1 MSTAPEKMQSPLTVY
16 WQAAMPEWGK
26 ISVTLLLVCFAALLE
41 IVPFILIWHMAGEAM
56 SDTPQVNTILWL
68 TGGIFGAVVLRF
80 LAQGGVTI
88 LGHLAGFR
96 SECRLRSQLVER
108 IKSVVP
114 VAVEGKNSHL
124 SRAVMDEVG
133 RLNGILAHTIPDAVA
148 GLFLSL
154 VCVALLFWIDWRL
167 ALASLVMLALGV
179 WAQGRIARS
188 SPELFV
194 RWVQA
199 DGRASSALL
208 SYVRGLPTLR
218 AFNRQADS
226 LEEVTDSIFAIGRLA
241 GDVTRVCAMPYS
253 LFGLAMTTPLLV
265 VLPFALLFYALGSL
279 TASDL
284 LFATAVSGV
293 MLLPLTKVMM
303 SLSALRIFQAGA
315 AQIQA
320 VQNLPVFDEPASPQS
335 VAGAEIIFENV
346 SYRVKS
352 GSGDDVTILQDVSF
366 TLPQG
371 RITTVT
377 GPSGSG
383 KTTLARL
390 LARLD
395 DVSAG
400 RVLIGGQDIRSI
412 PPQLF
417 QRLISIVFQDAFLF
431 HGTIREN
438 ILLARPDATEDE
450 LLQAVEA
457 AGCTEMLTVLP
468 LGLDTPVG
476 DKGFGLSGGEQQRIA
491 IARAFLKN
499 APILILDE
507 ATAHLDPIAAKDVS
521 RSLNR
526 LMAGRTVFAISH
538 RLHEIENADSTLLIV
553 GGSLEEKGT
562 HEELL
567 ARSAIYQNLW
577 SLQRRSNS
585 WRLGRERVRE
595 RYDTRISRF

>member
-1 MSTAPEKMQSPLTVY
+1 MSTAPEKMQSPLNAY

-26 ISVTLLLVCFAALLE
+26 LSVTLLLACFAALLE
-41 IVPFILIWHMAGEAM
+41 IVPFILIWLMAEEAM
-56 SDTPQVNTILWL
+56 SDAPRVNTILWL

-96 SECRLRSQLVER
+96 SECRLRIQLVER

-114 VAVEGKNSHL
+114 AVVEGKNSHL

-154 VCVALLFWIDWRL
+154 VCVGLLFWIDWRL
-167 ALASLVMLALGV
+167 ALVSLIMLALGI
-179 WAQGRIARS
+179 WAQGRIAKS

-208 SYVRGLPTLR
+208 SYVRGLATLR
-218 AFNRQADS
+218 AFNRQATS
-226 LEEVTDSIFAIGRLA
+226 LEEVTGSIFAIGRLA

-279 TASDL
+279 TASDML
-284 LFATAVSGV
+284 LATAVCGV

-303 SLSALRIFQAGA
+303 SLSALRLLQAGA
-315 AQIQA
+315 TQIQA
-320 VQNLPVFDEPASPQS
+320 VQNLRIFGEQSSPQHL
-335 VAGAEIIFENV
+335 AGTEIIFDNV
-346 SYRVKS
+346 SYLVKS
-352 GSGDDVTILQDVSF
+352 GSGVEVPVLHDVSF

-400 RVLIGGQDIRSI
+400 QILIGGKDIRSI
-412 PPQLF
+412 PQQQF

-431 HGTIREN
+431 HATIREN
-438 ILLARPDATEDE
+438 ILLARPDATEGE
-450 LLQAVEA
+450 LIQAVEA
-457 AGCTEMLTVLP
+457 AGCTEMLKILP
-468 LGLDTPVG
+468 LGMDTPIG
-476 DKGFGLSGGEQQRIA
+476 DNGFGLSGGEQQRVA

-521 RSLNR
+521 RSLNQ

-538 RLHEIENADSTLLIV
+538 RLREIENADATLVIV
-553 GGSLEEKGT
+553 DGSLEEKGT

-567 ARSAIYQNLW
+567 ARSAVYQNLW
-577 SLQRRSNS
+577 SLQKRSSS
-585 WRLGRERVRE
+585 WRLGRERA
-595 RYDTRISRF
+595 

>member
-1 MSTAPEKMQSPLTVY
+1 M
-16 WQAAMPEWGK
+16 
-26 ISVTLLLVCFAALLE
+26 
-41 IVPFILIWHMAGEAM
+41 
-56 SDTPQVNTILWL
+56 
-68 TGGIFGAVVLRF
+68 
-80 LAQGGVTI
+80 
-88 LGHLAGFR
+88 
-96 SECRLRSQLVER
+96 
-108 IKSVVP
+108 
-114 VAVEGKNSHL
+114 
-124 SRAVMDEVG
+124 
-133 RLNGILAHTIPDAVA
+133 
-148 GLFLSL
+148 
-154 VCVALLFWIDWRL
+154 CVALLLWVDWRL
-167 ALASLVMLALGV
+167 ALASLVMLALGI
-179 WAQGRIARS
+179 WAQGRIAKS

-199 DGRASSALL
+199 DGRASAALL
-208 SYVRGLPTLR
+208 SYVRGLATLR
-218 AFNRQADS
+218 AFNRQANS

-253 LFGLAMTTPLLV
+253 LFNLAMTTPLLV

-279 TASDL
+279 TTSGL
-284 LFATAVSGV
+284 LLATAVSGV

-303 SLSALRIFQAGA
+303 SLSALRMLQAGA
-315 AQIQA
+315 SKLQA
-320 VQNLPVFDEPASPQS
+320 VQNLPVFGEPISPQS
-335 VAGAEIIFENV
+335 VAGAEIVFENV

-352 GSGDDVTILQDVSF
+352 GSGGDVTVLQDVSF

-400 RVLIGGQDIRSI
+400 RILIDGQDIRSI
-412 PPQLF
+412 PPQQF
-417 QRLISIVFQDAFLF
+417 QRLISIVFQDVFLF

-450 LLQAVEA
+450 LLQAVDA
-457 AGCTEMLTVLP
+457 AGCKEMLKILP
-468 LGLDTPVG
+468 LGMDTPMG
-476 DKGFGLSGGEQQRIA
+476 SKGFGLSGGELQRIA
-491 IARAFLKN
+491 IARAFLKD

-507 ATAHLDPIAAKDVS
+507 ATAHLDPIAAKEVA

-538 RLHEIENADSTLLIV
+538 RLHEIQHADATLVIV
-553 GGSLEEKGT
+553 DGSLEEKGT

-567 ARSAIYQNLW
+567 ARSAVYQNLW
-577 SLQRRSNS
+577 SLQKRSNS
-585 WRLGRERVRE
+585 WRLGRERA
-595 RYDTRISRF
+595 

>member
-1 MSTAPEKMQSPLTVY
+1 M
-16 WQAAMPEWGK
+16 
-26 ISVTLLLVCFAALLE
+26 
-41 IVPFILIWHMAGEAM
+41 
-56 SDTPQVNTILWL
+56 
-68 TGGIFGAVVLRF
+68 
-80 LAQGGVTI
+80 
-88 LGHLAGFR
+88 
-96 SECRLRSQLVER
+96 
-108 IKSVVP
+108 
-114 VAVEGKNSHL
+114 
-124 SRAVMDEVG
+124 
-133 RLNGILAHTIPDAVA
+133 
-148 GLFLSL
+148 
-154 VCVALLFWIDWRL
+154 
-167 ALASLVMLALGV
+167 
-179 WAQGRIARS
+179 
-188 SPELFV
+188 
-194 RWVQA
+194 
-199 DGRASSALL
+199 
-208 SYVRGLPTLR
+208 
-218 AFNRQADS
+218 
-226 LEEVTDSIFAIGRLA
+226 TDSIFAIGRLA

-265 VLPFALLFYALGSL
+265 VLPFALLFYASGSL

-585 WRLGRERVRE
+585 WRLGRERVRGE
-595 RYDTRISRF
+595 V